1 MELVAP
7 AGNLPS
13 LKAAADNGA
22 DAVYIGLRN
31 ETNARHFPG
40 LNFTEENI
48 AKAAYYAHVVG
59 TRVFLALNTYP
70 QPQGL
75 ARWRRAVDIAA
86 EAGLDAVIV
95 ADIGLMEYARTR
107 YPQLALHLSVQA
119 SATNRQALAFYRQEF
134 GIRRAVLPRVLSLAQ
149 VKQLAGNAGVD
160 LEVFGFGSLCIM
172 AEGRCQLSSYATG
185 KSPNTYGACSP
196 AHAVRWEQG
205 RDGLDVRLNGVLI
218 DRIHGHEPAGYPVV
232 CKGRF
237 RVGDSVY
244 HALEEPT
251 SLNTLE
257 LLPELA
263 RAGIQAIKLE
273 GRQRNPAYVAQIT
286 RIWRN
291 ALDVLAA
298 EPDGFA
304 VRGEWMA
311 ALDAVSEG
319 ARTTLGA
326 YHRPWQ

>member
-95 ADIGLMEYARTR
+95 ADIGLMEYACTR
-107 YPQLALHLSVQA
+107 YPRLALHLSVQA

-149 VKQLAGNAGVD
+149 RS
-160 LEVFGFGSLCIM
+160 E
-172 AEGRCQLSSYATG
+172 ER
-185 KSPNTYGACSP
+185 
-196 AHAVRWEQG
+196 
-205 RDGLDVRLNGVLI
+205 
-218 DRIHGHEPAGYPVV
+218 
-232 CKGRF
+232 
-237 RVGDSVY
+237 RVG
-244 HALEEPT
+244 
-251 SLNTLE
+251 
-257 LLPELA
+257 
-263 RAGIQAIKLE
+263 
-273 GRQRNPAYVAQIT
+273 
-286 RIWRN
+286 
-291 ALDVLAA
+291 
-298 EPDGFA
+298 
-304 VRGEWMA
+304 
-311 ALDAVSEG
+311 
-319 ARTTLGA
+319 
-326 YHRPWQ
+326 